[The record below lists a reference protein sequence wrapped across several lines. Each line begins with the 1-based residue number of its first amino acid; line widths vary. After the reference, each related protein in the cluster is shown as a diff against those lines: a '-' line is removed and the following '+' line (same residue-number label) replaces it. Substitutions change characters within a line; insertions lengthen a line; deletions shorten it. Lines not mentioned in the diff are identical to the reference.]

1 MASLLRYISQV
12 LWQRDTAAPESAATQ
27 SRKRSRM
34 EAELDSGQAHAK
46 KRQMSSPSP
55 LLRLPVELRLKILQ
69 YLLWQTDTLEGTEE
83 ALTSSGQLITPRK
96 CNNFSFC
103 PAILRVCRRLH
114 EEGEPLLYDN
124 TFPCQM
130 WYNRPHQDY
139 AGYRSSLLRGE
150 WDVMQRVDK
159 TGRCESP
166 MRRVPRYLVDNIR
179 RLDLLVPVSDPCQL
193 LSVINGMQDFVRGSR
208 YMPNLSHLTIKLH
221 IESDAAELE
230 PGYRCR
236 SKLSRKDYQELALAP
251 LASRQGLKTVHLVGT
266 TKQTADELASFMT
279 THPPAPA
286 VDLPGMFASLQRY
299 IHKRIDVA
307 QCERNYQVLSLITF
321 AHQAADLG
329 DLEIFKNARSHLML
343 LVEILNMEECDRP
356 HGRVIVSDLLGKDK
370 WSLGS
375 DYVYFGN
382 ASARKA
388 RDRREKQSPALGVL
402 RKMWKMRGSVS
413 ERSAVGWCRFCTA
426 SGYFVLAVGW
436 LGYRKG
442 LLQVN
447 SHFGV
452 S

>member
-103 PAILRVCRRLH
+103 SAILRVCRRLH

-159 TGRCESP
+159 TGHCESP
-166 MRRVPRYLVDNIR
+166 MRRVPRYLVDNI
-179 RLDLLVPVSDPCQL
+179 
-193 LSVINGMQDFVRGSR
+193 
-208 YMPNLSHLTIKLH
+208 
-221 IESDAAELE
+221 
-230 PGYRCR
+230 
-236 SKLSRKDYQELALAP
+236 
-251 LASRQGLKTVHLVGT
+251 
-266 TKQTADELASFMT
+266 
-279 THPPAPA
+279 
-286 VDLPGMFASLQRY
+286 
-299 IHKRIDVA
+299 
-307 QCERNYQVLSLITF
+307 NYQVLSLITF

-356 HGRVIVSDLLGKDK
+356 HGRVILSDLLGKDK

-375 DYVYFGN
+375 DYAYFGN

-402 RKMWKMRGSVS
+402 RKMWKN
-413 ERSAVGWCRFCTA
+413 ER
-426 SGYFVLAVGW
+426 
-436 LGYRKG
+436 
-442 LLQVN
+442 
-447 SHFGV
+447 FGF
-452 S
+452 